1 MFLGFCVWGFTKQQ
15 NQINFPQT
23 APNVAS
29 DEIPVQIDHLQTQKG
44 RQRWS
49 GVVTPTLK
57 SDKIVQSKAMG
68 NSAIREYSELA
79 YLRKRAITVFLKVA
93 GVP

>member
-1 MFLGFCVWGFTKQQ
+1 MFGVLLNSKIRFF
-15 NQINFPQT
+15 FPQT

-29 DEIPVQIDHLQTQKG
+29 DEMPVQNDHLQTQKG
-44 RQRWS
+44 SEVRRRWS

-57 SDKIVQSKAMG
+57 SDKIVRSKAVG

-79 YLRKRAITVFLKVA
+79 YLRKRAITVFL
-93 GVP
+93 